1 MAGTRISHKALF
13 QKMRD
18 DTAIAKAT
26 QYAHWTLPQL
36 MADFNTVRGNGS
48 VIVERDYQEM
58 GALLVNN
65 LATKLAAILFPTS
78 HSFFRVDASQSILDS
93 ARATGVSAEEFTS
106 ALAKLEMDARN
117 RLFLNASYAQLILA
131 IRHLIV
137 TGNVLIYRDS
147 PAAKCTTYG
156 MQNFSIRR
164 DGKGQMLDCVLREFT
179 YVEALDESVQ
189 AVLRASNKAAYSRP
203 EQMVEVYTRIH
214 KQTRNGTHGY
224 AVSQEVD
231 TIAVGEESWYPGHL
245 CPWLAPTWSLITGEH
260 LGRGMVEDYAG
271 GFAKLSDL
279 SEAHALYSIEMMKV
293 IHLVG
298 SASGADID
306 DFAGAETGEYIRGDS
321 EAIKAHESGDAMK
334 IEQVSREIERVFGR
348 LAKAFMYTGSTRDAE
363 RVTAYELQRDALE
376 AETTLGGTYSALSDS
391 LQVPLAH
398 LLSIEARPAIMAGIL
413 TDEVKLDVTAG
424 IPALG
429 RSSDVQNMIMASQEI
444 AAVAPIAQLD
454 PRINPQRVVD
464 VILAGRSVDPAS
476 MFYSKEEQAQINA
489 SKQQVAQGQQ
499 AMLEAST
506 VAAQAEQLGALS
518 Q

>member
-13 QKMRD
+13 EKMRD
-18 DTAIAKAT
+18 DTAITKAV

-78 HSFFRVDASQSILDS
+78 HSFFRVHASDAIREA
-93 ARATGVSAEEFTS
+93 ARQTGVQDEEFTS
-106 ALAKLEMDARN
+106 ALAKLEMDARS

-147 PAAKCTTYG
+147 AAAKCTTYG
-156 MQNFSIRR
+156 MQSFSIRR
-164 DGKGQMLDCVLREFT
+164 DGQGHMLDCVLREFT

-189 AVLRASNKAAYSRP
+189 QVLRASNKAAYSRP

-214 KQTRNGTHGY
+214 RQTRNGTQGY

-231 TIAVGEESWYPGHL
+231 TVAVGDGGWYPTHL
-245 CPWLAPTWSLITGEH
+245 CPWLAPTWSLIAGEH

-306 DFAGAETGEYIRGDS
+306 DFASAETGEYIRGDA
-321 EAIKAHESGDAMK
+321 EAIKAHESGDALK
-334 IEQVSREIERVFGR
+334 IEQVSRDIERVFGR
-348 LAKAFMYTGSTRDAE
+348 LAKAFMYTGNTRDAE

-376 AETTLGGTYSALSDS
+376 AETTLGGTYSTLSDS
-391 LQVPLAH
+391 LQIPLAH
-398 LLSIEARPAIMAGIL
+398 LLSVEAKPELLAGIL

-429 RSSDVQNMIMASQEI
+429 RSSDVQNILMAAQEI
-444 AAVAPIAQLD
+444 AGVAPIAQLD
-454 PRINPQRVVD
+454 KRIDPKRVVN
-464 VILAGRSVDPAS
+464 VILAGRSVDPATL
-476 MFYSKEEQAQINA
+476 FYSKEEQAQIQA
-489 SKQQVAQGQQ
+489 AEQQVAQGQQ
-499 AMLEAST
+499 ALLEAST
-506 VAAQAEQLGALS
+506 VAAQAEQLGALT